1 MGLQEFKER
10 TIKQLNDEIAALKR
24 KNVRLRITSIDQTEV
39 ISGLRERVA
48 ELQNNNKPYN
58 R

>member
-1 MGLQEFKER
+1 MGVQEFKER

-39 ISGLRERVA
+39 IQGLRERVSD
-48 ELQNNNKPYN
+48 LQKNNKPYN

>member
-1 MGLQEFKER
+1 MGVQEFKER

-39 ISGLRERVA
+39 IKGLRARVA
-48 ELQNNNKPYN
+48 ELQKK
-58 R
+58 